1 MQNLQDIIRL
11 GSKLSVLYVEDDIE
25 ILTETANILEK
36 IFKKVETARDG
47 SEGLMMFSTD
57 RYDLVITDIEMPELN
72 GLEMSKKIKEI
83 DSQIPIIV
91 ISAYSNSSYLI
102 EAINISINYYVLKP
116 ILLPQLLTT
125 LHSVVESIENRRIAT
140 ECHQREM
147 QASIKASNEKL
158 FHAMTENAPNPV
170 IICNGRYVSFY
181 NDAFKVLFD
190 DDELRR
196 LKDEESQLLDFL
208 ELKISVDQL
217 FKSED
222 EFIEDLDF
230 MNLGDDEPVKLSL
243 KTKQGSKI
251 YIMFKNTLMMDD
263 EEILVM
269 FTFND
274 ITVLSFQDYQL
285 KQYDK
290 VMGRLTESQYTN
302 TSKDEAYSII
312 NKTVF
317 EDEKNG

>member
-25 ILTETANILEK
+25 ILTETAKILEK
-36 IFKKVETARDG
+36 IFKQVETARDG
-47 SEGLMMFSTD
+47 SEGLMMFSKD

-83 DSQIPIIV
+83 DPQIPIIV

-243 KTKQGSKI
+243 KTKQGTKI
-251 YIMFKNTLMMDD
+251 YIMFKNTLTMDD

-290 VMGRLTESQYTN
+290 VMGRLTESQYAN
-302 TSKDEAYSII
+302 TSKEEAYSII